1 MTVTTVPA
9 THPIARRS
17 PLSQTKL
24 HQSSELQH
32 QRREAHI
39 PKGSN
44 DEEKLY
50 ILTLLTDKRHHDE
63 MTALRRQWFPPQLL
77 KVDAHITLFHAL
89 PGSKL
94 SEVKADIADI
104 AARTATFSIGVGN
117 QDVYEMGK
125 GVGIKLY
132 AGQKKALSIR
142 SELRNKWETFLSD
155 QDRREKWRGH
165 YTVMNKQDDK
175 EEVQKC
181 LDYLKDGH
189 AESKGTVEGLSL
201 WLYDRGWWR
210 EDEIIELTRVLAE
223 ITAKSSTRQRRAINK
238 SGDSKTTTTRQ
249 RDN

>member
-9 THPIARRS
+9 THPIAKRG
-17 PLSQTKL
+17 PLSQTSTAEL

-39 PKGSN
+39 PKGSI

-63 MTALRRQWFPPQLL
+63 MTALRRQWFPPRLL

-132 AGQKKALSIR
+132 AGQKKVLSIR
-142 SELRNKWETFLSD
+142 SELRNKWEPFLSD

-165 YTVMNKQDDK
+165 YTVMNKQDGK

-181 LDYLKDGH
+181 LDYLKQGH

-210 EDEIIELTRVLAE
+210 EDEVFKFSDK
-223 ITAKSSTRQRRAINK
+223 AKR
-238 SGDSKTTTTRQ
+238 
-249 RDN
+249 